1 MTTLTAP
8 TVQKNHHVETPTPR
22 RRKKK
27 QPKTADPWPMDRDD
41 HDLLTFAIRWLPYG
55 GGPDDEIFIN
65 FGMTRQRDLEQ
76 LHEVIQRQC
85 SRIHPTTIAQLHL
98 LCQHPAATQTTQ
110 KPPSRN

>member
-8 TVQKNHHVETPTPR
+8 PVQKRQPVDAPTPR
-22 RRKKK
+22 RRKTERR
-27 QPKTADPWPMDRDD
+27 KTADTWPRGRDD

-65 FGMTRQRDLEQ
+65 FGMTRQHYLER